1 MLMRDVITIVK
12 HLCKQENVKVSDLFC
27 SLIME
32 DAGIFDYTYDNEQHY
47 KREIDLFK
55 DGLDKDY
62 DILWDMQPTLEE
74 DEEEAMVIQHI
85 RDIIDI
91 ILGRGYEN

>member
-1 MLMRDVITIVK
+1 MQIRDVIVCAK
-12 HLCKQENVKVSDLFC
+12 QLCKQEHIKVTDLVC
-27 SLIME
+27 ALIME
-32 DAGIFDYTYDNEQHY
+32 DAGVFDYTYDNEQHY

-55 DGLDKDY
+55 EGLDKDY

-74 DEEEAMVIQHI
+74 DEEQAMAIQHI
-85 RDIIDI
+85 RDVIDI